1 MPKPEFLHLSLLGL
15 HVNVRHDR
23 LTAVLFRCQPK
34 PALFM
39 VGTLLTAIPQLEKLN
54 LGPIKVRDESG
65 EKIER

>member
-1 MPKPEFLHLSLLGL
+1 
-15 HVNVRHDR
+15 
-23 LTAVLFRCQPK
+23 
-34 PALFM
+34 M